1 MQESQ
6 LLNVSVLKNLNDTA
20 VVNVSRKIKQ
30 QILQNNYWATA
41 DLIIKM
47 LYTEPL
53 TDIYNTWIKIKR
65 KIDW

>member
-30 QILQNNYWATA
+30 QILQNNY
-41 DLIIKM
+41 
-47 LYTEPL
+47 
-53 TDIYNTWIKIKR
+53 
-65 KIDW
+65 

>member
-30 QILQNNYWATA
+30 QILQNNCWATA